1 MRLRLDEPRAANWP
15 TGVVL
20 APFRPADAPE
30 ALRVLID
37 AYHDG
42 YAGAFEGGDDWYA
55 RVSRDDEWDPALV
68 LLARDVETQRI
79 VGVCHGW
86 TSAFLKDV
94 CVARVARGQGLGE
107 ALVLSLAESYRQRG
121 FSAMDLKVLPG
132 NAPARGLYAKMGFQ
146 EA

>member
-1 MRLRLDEPRAANWP
+1 VVNWP
-15 TGVVL
+15 SGVVL
-20 APFRPADAPE
+20 APFRPDDASE

-42 YAGAFEGGDDWYA
+42 YAGEFEGGDDWYA
-55 RVSRDDEWDPALV
+55 TVSADDEWDPALV

-79 VGVCHGW
+79 VGVCYGW

-107 ALVLSLAESYRQRG
+107 ALVLALAERFRERG
-121 FSAMDLKVLPG
+121 FGAMDLKVLPG
-132 NAPARGLYAKMGFQ
+132 NAPARGLYRKIGFRDG
-146 EA
+146 